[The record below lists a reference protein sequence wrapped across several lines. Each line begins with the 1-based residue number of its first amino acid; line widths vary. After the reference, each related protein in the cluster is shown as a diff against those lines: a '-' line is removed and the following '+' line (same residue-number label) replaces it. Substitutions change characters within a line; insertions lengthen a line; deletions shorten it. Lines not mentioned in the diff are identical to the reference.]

1 MAMSI
6 SGLTEAIKSG
16 NQGKDNPSDAL
27 SSFWKAVC
35 DYVESNA
42 EVVYA
47 WAAATTSTPPTPD
60 PMTSWTGTIKTSGNL
75 SLCNL
80 NTPDTALA
88 AVSSQM
94 NAAAALW
101 VVEPPAGFSLS
112 PMVIIPTINL
122 TKSGATDRDTAL
134 KSIATDIIN
143 GIKAAT
149 PASSGSHGSYVGVA
163 TFTII
168 N

>member
-1 MAMSI
+1 MAMSV
-6 SGLTEAIKSG
+6 SGLADAIKSG

-35 DYVESNA
+35 DYVEANA
-42 EVVYA
+42 EVTYA
-47 WAAATTSTPPTPD
+47 WVAATTTTPPTPD
-60 PMTSWTGTIKTSGNL
+60 PVTSWKGTIKTSGSL

-80 NTPDTALA
+80 NTPDAALA
-88 AVSSQM
+88 AMSAQM

-112 PMVIIPTINL
+112 PMLVIPTINL
-122 TKSGATDRDTAL
+122 TKSGATDRDAAM
-134 KSIATDIIN
+134 KSIVTDIIN
-143 GIKAAT
+143 GIKMAT
-149 PASSGSHGSYVGVA
+149 PASSGSHGSYVGAA